1 MDNLANYFRTNVR
14 INNLDSLDPDA
25 VWPKNIEICITR
37 VPIRKKDGFNAEK
50 LKKIAEKLKTNM
62 MKDGIVFMI
71 CYAPVEAKARPFEVA
86 DLMVKAGFNHIDNII
101 IQKSWFPGK
110 RSESNLVNSH
120 EYVLYFCNG
129 KVWKLDRNPIREYL
143 KTDDDVSCPGNLWK
157 IETGSL
163 EESYPV
169 ELAELLMR
177 MTDCLPGSLIFDPFM
192 ATKSSL
198 VASLKLGHSFVGFES
213 DNAKVKQYQKVIE
226 KFKNGDKL

>member
-71 CYAPVEAKARPFEVA
+71 CYAPVEAKDRPFEVA